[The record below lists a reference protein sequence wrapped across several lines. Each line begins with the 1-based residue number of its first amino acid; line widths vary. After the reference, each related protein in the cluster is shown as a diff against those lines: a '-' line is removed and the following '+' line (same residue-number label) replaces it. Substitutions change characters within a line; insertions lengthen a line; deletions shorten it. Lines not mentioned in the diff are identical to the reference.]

1 MLAWFAG
8 LLPVGSPAPD
18 FTLADQDGNEITL
31 SKLTGRNVVL
41 VFYPGD
47 NTRVCTRQ
55 FSEFRDER
63 ALFSSDGTAIFGI
76 NPQGPKS
83 HAKFR
88 EQCNLSFPLLVDQGG
103 KIASLYHAGG
113 RIVRRTVY
121 VVGKDRIIRFAKRGK
136 PDPQQV
142 LAVTR

>member
-31 SKLTGRNVVL
+31 SKLMGRNVVL

-55 FSEFRDER
+55 LSEFRDEGP
-63 ALFSSDGTAIFGI
+63 LISSLGTAILGI
-76 NPQGPKS
+76 NPQDPKS

>member
-31 SKLTGRNVVL
+31 SKLRGRNVVL

-55 FSEFRDER
+55 LCEFRDE
-63 ALFSSDGTAIFGI
+63 GTLMLVHRHCGI
-76 NPQGPKS
+76 RNQSAGPK
-83 HAKFR
+83 
-88 EQCNLSFPLLVDQGG
+88 
-103 KIASLYHAGG
+103 
-113 RIVRRTVY
+113 
-121 VVGKDRIIRFAKRGK
+121 K
-136 PDPQQV
+136 P
-142 LAVTR
+142 R

>member
-31 SKLTGRNVVL
+31 SKLGGKNVVL

-47 NTRVCTRQ
+47 STRVCTRQ
-55 FSEFRDER
+55 LSEFRDEG
-63 ALFSSDGTAIFGI
+63 ALISSLGTAVFGI

-88 EQCNLSFPLLVDQGG
+88 EQCKLSFPLLVDRGG

-113 RIVRRTVY
+113 WIVRRTVY

-136 PDPQQV
+136 PDPQDV

>member
-18 FTLADQDGNEITL
+18 FTLTDQDGNEITL
-31 SKLTGRNVVL
+31 SKLQGRNVVL
-41 VFYPGD
+41 LFYPGD

-55 FSEFRDER
+55 LCEFRDEGE
-63 ALFSSDGTAIFGI
+63 LMSSTGTVVFGI

-83 HAKFR
+83 HARFR
-88 EQCNLSFPLLVDQGG
+88 RLCRLSFPLLVDRGG

-113 RIVRRTVY
+113 RLVRRTVY
-121 VVGKDRIIRFAKRGK
+121 VVGKDRIIVFAKRGT
-136 PDPQQV
+136 PDPQEI